1 MNVDALDLLATSVL
15 LINAQGEIEHAN
27 AASEDMFGRSR
38 RQLVGQRAAVLF
50 GQPAEIE
57 GSISRAVSG
66 KFADVRQS
74 AQVLRVSGTV
84 EVSVSSVALSGQPW
98 PVLIETREIEQRL
111 LADRNHRLVEEIETH
126 RQLLRNLAHEVKN
139 PLGGLRGAAQ
149 LLEAELPEASLTE
162 YTQVIISEADRLQ
175 ALVDRLIGPQRVPLH
190 AKPVNI
196 HEICERVCAL
206 LQAEFRDMVVIVR
219 DYDAS
224 MPDVPGDAARLM
236 QAVLN
241 VARNA
246 AQELALFTQAK
257 RAPIE
262 MMFDEESGT
271 SYPVP
276 NTITLRTRVARQVM
290 LAHRQHRL
298 GLVLSIIDN
307 GPGVP
312 EDIRDRL
319 FHPLVTGRA
328 GGTGLGLSL
337 AQDFVQQHG
346 GIIEFDS
353 RPGCTEFRIVLPME
367 AS

>member
-1 MNVDALDLLATSVL
+1 MNVDVFDLLATSVL
-15 LINAQGEIEHAN
+15 LLDGQGRIEYAN
-27 AASEDMFGRSR
+27 AASEDLFGRSR
-38 RQLVGQRAAVLF
+38 RQLNGSDAANLFENTADVRDTIERAA
-50 GQPAEIE
+50 A
-57 GSISRAVSG
+57 RR
-66 KFADVRQS
+66 FADVRQS
-74 AQVLRVSGTV
+74 SMLRRASEAV
-84 EVSVSSVALSGQPW
+84 EVSVTTVALLGQPW
-98 PVLIETREIEQRL
+98 PVLLETREIEQRL

-126 RQLLRNLAHEVKN
+126 RELLRNLAHEVKN

-149 LLEAELPEASLTE
+149 LLEAELPDAALTE

-175 ALVDRLIGPQRVPLH
+175 ALVDRLIGPQRVPLN
-190 AKPVNI
+190 ARPVNI
-196 HEICERVCAL
+196 HEVCERVCAL
-206 LQAEFRDMVVIVR
+206 IQAEFREGVTIVR

-224 MPDVPGDAARLM
+224 MPDVLGDQARLM

-246 AQELALFTQAK
+246 AQELALRPATPD
-257 RAPIE
+257 RAP
-262 MMFDEESGT
+262 GQ
-271 SYPVP
+271 
-276 NTITLRTRVARQVM
+276 ITLRTRVARRVM

-298 GLVLSIIDN
+298 ALVLSIIDN

-312 EDIRDRL
+312 DNIRDRL

-353 RPGCTEFRIVLPME
+353 RPGHTEFRLVLPME
-367 AS
+367 PS

>member
-15 LINAQGEIEHAN
+15 LLNEQGEIGHAN

-38 RQLVGQRAAVLF
+38 RQLIGQRAAALF
-50 GQPAEIE
+50 EQSAELE
-57 GSISRAVSG
+57 GSVLRAVSG
-66 KFADVRQS
+66 RFADVRQS
-74 AQVLRVSGTV
+74 ASVARPNGPI
-84 EVSVSSVALSGQPW
+84 EVSVTSVALSGQPW
-98 PVLIETREIEQRL
+98 PVLMETREIEQRL

-175 ALVDRLIGPQRVPLH
+175 ALVDRLIGPQRVPLN

-196 HEICERVCAL
+196 HEVCERVCAL
-206 LQAEFRDMVVIVR
+206 LQAEFRDNVTLLR

-246 AQELALFTQAK
+246 AQELALMPPLPDGG
-257 RAPIE
+257 APVR
-262 MMFDEESGT
+262 S
-271 SYPVP
+271 
-276 NTITLRTRVARQVM
+276 ITFRTRVARQVM

-298 GLVLSIIDN
+298 GLVLSITDT

-312 EDIRDRL
+312 DSIKDRL
-319 FHPLVTGRA
+319 FHPLVTGRP

-346 GIIEFDS
+346 GIVEFDS